1 VVLYRKWGSE
11 KDFVSTYTS
20 SIDSDKEIIE
30 EVKLVMKA
38 HVIELYLSG
47 YIKKESAS
55 KILETI
61 NSFHEIKEGY
71 EDVHEALEDH
81 IIKQVG
87 EEGGNVGLGRSRN
100 DHVATALRLRMRK
113 YLIDVLYRL
122 ISLRRT
128 CIEKSKESKEIL
140 FPVYTHFQPAQPS
153 TLSHYLLYIE
163 EELSTVWN
171 YLFNSLL
178 SVNRSPLGSGAIVGT
193 NVKLDRKREAEML
206 GFDDIIYNTISATSS
221 RLDLINAISNLSLL
235 MLFLSRIAEDL
246 ILLSSMFI
254 NIVKLPDSHVST
266 SSLMPQKRNAVTLE
280 ILRSRAGE
288 CFGDLTSL
296 VTIYKGLPSGY
307 NLDLQEM
314 NKHYWNCIKMVIPS
328 LEVIESII
336 KGIEVKEFKVDDKIT
351 ATDVAEDL
359 AITGIP
365 FRKAYMEVAEKI
377 RAGTF
382 ISEISPK
389 TSILKKAVIGSPNP
403 ELITQEIKI
412 KEERLQEDEKKL
424 KSYEEKII
432 EKINEL
438 KVMED
443 ELLQKGI

>member
-1 VVLYRKWGSE
+1 MVLYRKWGSE

-20 SIDSDKEIIE
+20 SIESDKEIIE

-47 YIKKESAS
+47 YLKKETTT
-55 KILETI
+55 KILNAI
-61 NSFHEIKEGY
+61 NSFNEIKEGY

-81 IIKQVG
+81 IIKSVG

-113 YLIDVLYRL
+113 YLIEILYDL
-122 ISLRRT
+122 ISLRKT
-128 CIEKSKESKEIL
+128 CLEKSKDSKEIL

-163 EELSTVWN
+163 EELSTIWN

-178 SVNRSPLGSGAIVGT
+178 LINRSPLGSGAIVGT

-221 RLDLINAISNLSLL
+221 RLDLINAISNLSLI

-254 NIVKLPDSHVST
+254 GVVKLPDSHVST

-280 ILRSRAGE
+280 VLRSKAGE
-288 CFGDLTSL
+288 CFGELTSL
-296 VTIYKGLPSGY
+296 ITIYKGLPSGY

-314 NKHYWNCIKMVIPS
+314 NKHYWNCIKIVIPS
-328 LEVIESII
+328 LEVVNSVI
-336 KGIEVKEFKVDDKIT
+336 KGIEVKEYKIDDKIT
-351 ATDVAEDL
+351 ATDIAEDL
-359 AITGIP
+359 AITGVP
-365 FRKAYMEVAEKI
+365 FRKAYMEVADKI

-389 TSILKKAVIGSPNP
+389 TSIQKKAVIGSPNP
-403 ELITQEIKI
+403 ELIAEELKI
-412 KEERLQEDEKKL
+412 KETRLQEDENRL

-432 EKINEL
+432 GKMNEL
-438 KVMED
+438 EVMED
-443 ELLQKGI
+443 DIL

>member
-1 VVLYRKWGSE
+1 M
-11 KDFVSTYTS
+11 STYTS
-20 SIDSDKEIIE
+20 SIDTDVEILN

-47 YIKKESAS
+47 YIKKEVAQ
-55 KILETI
+55 KILGAI
-61 NSFHEIKEGY
+61 NSFNEIKEGY

-81 IIKQVG
+81 IIKIVG

-100 DHVATALRLRMRK
+100 DHVATALRLKMRK
-113 YLIDVLYRL
+113 YLIEILYDL
-122 ISLRRT
+122 LSLRKT
-128 CIEKSKESKEIL
+128 CIDKSKNSKEVL

-153 TLSHYLLYIE
+153 TLAHYLLYIE
-163 EELSTVWN
+163 EELSTIWN
-171 YLFNSLL
+171 YIFNSLQ
-178 SVNRSPLGSGAIVGT
+178 SINRSPLGSGAIVGT

-206 GFDDIIYNTISATSS
+206 GFDDIIYNTILATSS
-221 RLDLINAISNLSLL
+221 RLDLINAVSNLALL
-235 MLFLSRIAEDL
+235 MLSLSRVAEDL

-254 NIVKLPDSHVST
+254 GIVKIPDSHVST

-280 ILRSRAGE
+280 VLRSKAGE
-288 CFGDLTSL
+288 CLGELSSL
-296 VTIYKGLPSGY
+296 FNIYKGLPSGY

-328 LEVIESII
+328 LEVVNSII
-336 KGIEVKEFKVDDKIT
+336 KGLEIKEFKIDDKVT

-365 FRKAYMEVAEKI
+365 YRKAYMEVADKI

-389 TSILKKAVIGSPNP
+389 SSIFKKAVLGSPNP
-403 ELITQEIKI
+403 ELISIEIST
-412 KEERLQEDEKKL
+412 KEDKLREDENKL
-424 KSYEEKII
+424 KGYEEKII
-432 EKINEL
+432 GKMNEL
-438 KVMED
+438 EVVED
-443 ELLQKGI
+443 DIM